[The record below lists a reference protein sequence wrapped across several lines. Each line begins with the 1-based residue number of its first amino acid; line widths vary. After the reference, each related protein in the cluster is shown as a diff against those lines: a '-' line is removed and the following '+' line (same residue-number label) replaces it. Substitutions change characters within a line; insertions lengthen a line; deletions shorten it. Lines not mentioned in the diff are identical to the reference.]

1 MGESIIMKILVTG
14 ANGYIGTG
22 VVKQLLELKQ
32 DVIATDFSVNEID
45 KKAQCVE
52 ANIFELE
59 NPYSCFSE
67 PDVVLHLAWR
77 NGFVHNSETHLS
89 DLNNHFVFLDKMIKS
104 GVKKVVVLGTMHEVG
119 FFEGRITEKT
129 PCNPQSLYGIS
140 KNALRNSV
148 ELSCKLNDV
157 LFQWIRGFYIVG
169 NSEKGASIFSKI
181 TAASKENKKE
191 FPFTTGIN
199 QYDFIDYEPFCNQ
212 IANVCINNDVLGI
225 INCCSGKP
233 ESLASRVE
241 RFIIENNYD
250 IKLKYGAFPD
260 RPYDSLAVWGDN
272 SKIQQIIELNRGN
285 K

>member
-22 VVKQLLELKQ
+22 VVKQLLELNQ

-59 NPYSCFSE
+59 NPYSFFSE

-77 NGFVHNSETHLS
+77 NGFVHNSETHLG

-191 FPFTTGIN
+191 FPLQLVLIN
-199 QYDFIDYEPFCNQ
+199 MI
-212 IANVCINNDVLGI
+212 L
-225 INCCSGKP
+225 
-233 ESLASRVE
+233 
-241 RFIIENNYD
+241 
-250 IKLKYGAFPD
+250 
-260 RPYDSLAVWGDN
+260 
-272 SKIQQIIELNRGN
+272 
-285 K
+285 

>member
-32 DVIATDFSVNEID
+32 DVIATDLSVNEID
-45 KKAQCVE
+45 KKAQCIE

-59 NPYSCFSE
+59 NPYSFFSE
-67 PDVVLHLAWR
+67 PDVILHLAWR
-77 NGFVHNSETHLS
+77 NGFIHNSETHLG

-148 ELSCKLNDV
+148 ELACKLNDV

-181 TAASKENKKE
+181 TTASKDNKKE

-241 RFIIENNYD
+241 RFIIENGYD

-260 RPYDSLAVWGDN
+260 RSYDSLAVWGDN
-272 SKIQQIIELNRGN
+272 SKIQQIMEQNRE
-285 K
+285 KK

>member
-1 MGESIIMKILVTG
+1 MKILVTG

-32 DVIATDFSVNEID
+32 DVIATDFSANEID

-59 NPYSCFSE
+59 NPYSFFSE

-77 NGFVHNSETHLS
+77 NGFVHNSETHLG

-119 FFEGRITEKT
+119 FFEGRITENT

-148 ELSCKLNDV
+148 ELSCKLNGV

-212 IANVCINNDVLGI
+212 IANVCVNNDVLGI

-241 RFIIENNYD
+241 RFIIENGYD

-272 SKIQQIIELNRGN
+272 SKIQQIMEQNRGN

>member
-45 KKAQCVE
+45 KKAQCIE

-59 NPYSCFSE
+59 NPYSFFSE

-77 NGFVHNSETHLS
+77 NGFVHNSETHLG
-89 DLNNHFVFLDKMIKS
+89 DLNNHFAFLDKMIKS
-104 GVKKVVVLGTMHEVG
+104 GVKKVVVLGTMHEIG
-119 FFEGRITEKT
+119 FFEGRITENT

-148 ELSCKLNDV
+148 ELACKLNDV

-181 TAASKENKKE
+181 TCASKENKKE

-212 IANVCINNDVLGI
+212 IANVCVNNDVLGI

-241 RFIIENNYD
+241 RFIIENGYD

-272 SKIQQIIELNRGN
+272 SKIQQIMEQNGGN

>member
-1 MGESIIMKILVTG
+1 MKILVTG

-45 KKAQCVE
+45 KKAQCIE

-59 NPYSCFSE
+59 NPYSFFSE

-77 NGFVHNSETHLS
+77 NGFIHNSETHLG

-119 FFEGRITEKT
+119 FFEGRITENT

-148 ELSCKLNDV
+148 ELACKLNDV

-212 IANVCINNDVLGI
+212 IANVCVNNDVLGI

-241 RFIIENNYD
+241 RFIIENGYD

-272 SKIQQIIELNRGN
+272 SKIQQIMEQNRE
-285 K
+285 KK

>member
-45 KKAQCVE
+45 KKAQCIE

-59 NPYSCFSE
+59 NPYSFFSE

-77 NGFVHNSETHLS
+77 NGFVHNSETHLG

-148 ELSCKLNDV
+148 ELACKLNDV

-181 TAASKENKKE
+181 TTASKENKKE

-241 RFIIENNYD
+241 RFIIENGYD

-260 RPYDSLAVWGDN
+260 RTYDSLAVWGDN
-272 SKIQQIIELNRGN
+272 SKIQQIMEQNRE
-285 K
+285 KK